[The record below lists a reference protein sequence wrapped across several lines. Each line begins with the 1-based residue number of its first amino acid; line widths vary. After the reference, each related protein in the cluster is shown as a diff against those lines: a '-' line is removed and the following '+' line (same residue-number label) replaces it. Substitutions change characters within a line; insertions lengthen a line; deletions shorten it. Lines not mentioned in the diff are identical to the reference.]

1 LIIIDDQDVHA
12 PSVPD
17 NPGCGL
23 CRAALRQR
31 VQLTGP
37 RILLWHASYRSP
49 ASREDKGRAE
59 QHRGRGHQVVDA
71 GEGKVRTAVTVR
83 GELRQLSGP

>member
-1 LIIIDDQDVHA
+1 MHPACKTTLA
-12 PSVPD
+12 AAYAER
-17 NPGCGL
+17 L
-23 CRAALRQR
+23 CASAFNAR
-31 VQLTGP
+31 GP
-37 RILLWHASYRSP
+37 RILLWHTTYGSP

-71 GEGKVRTAVTVR
+71 GEGKVRTAVTVC